1 MELTARDRAILDF
14 ERSCWQLPGR
24 KERSIRARLGMSTTR
39 YYRRLGELLDQ
50 PAALA
55 YDPLTVK
62 RLRRYRD
69 ERRRAR
75 FEGRRA
81 DPGSR

>member
-1 MELTARDRAILDF
+1 MELTALDRAILDF
-14 ERSCWQLPGR
+14 ERSWWQLSGR
-24 KERSIRARLGMSTTR
+24 KERAIRARLQMSTTR
-39 YYRRLGELLDQ
+39 YYRRLGELLDE
-50 PAALA
+50 PAALI

-62 RLRRYRD
+62 RLRRFRD

-75 FEGRRA
+75 YEGRRA